1 MRSKKPGGKMTKRAI
16 CTRKTFC
23 SALGALMIVWS
34 MAQAA
39 AAKDDVRVRF
49 SYKLKG
55 EYGLF
60 YMGQAKG
67 AYSDAGLTV
76 RFGEG
81 AGSQAAL
88 GGLLQDQDDLIVLPG
103 IFAIS
108 AIQKGMPIKIIA
120 LYQPAAPAVLIS
132 QPENPVATPKDLEGK
147 TLATPVGETG
157 TTYLNLFC
165 ETNKVD
171 CSRIKKVQI
180 DVQARV
186 AQFLANHIDVIGAY
200 TTNDLP
206 ALEERVGKKFV
217 VLDQVK
223 YGLAVPGMAVVAS
236 DAGLKTKKD
245 QFKKFLT
252 ATAAAIEMARKDP
265 DGASAA
271 LKAAWPNSPSDTV
284 VKTQI
289 INTSVSI
296 PVGPGRPTGWI
307 EQKAIDNALKLI
319 GSVEDIGSPKPPA
332 NFYTNELLSP

>member
-1 MRSKKPGGKMTKRAI
+1 MTKRAI

-157 TTYLNLFC
+157 RPISTCFVKPTRSTVAELRRFRSTFRRAWRNFLPTTLM
-165 ETNKVD
+165 
-171 CSRIKKVQI
+171 S
-180 DVQARV
+180 
-186 AQFLANHIDVIGAY
+186 
-200 TTNDLP
+200 
-206 ALEERVGKKFV
+206 
-217 VLDQVK
+217 
-223 YGLAVPGMAVVAS
+223 
-236 DAGLKTKKD
+236 
-245 QFKKFLT
+245 
-252 ATAAAIEMARKDP
+252 
-265 DGASAA
+265 SA
-271 LKAAWPNSPSDTV
+271 P
-284 VKTQI
+284 I
-289 INTSVSI
+289 
-296 PVGPGRPTGWI
+296 RPTIYRRWRSAWARSSSCLTRSSTAWRCRVWRSSRAT
-307 EQKAIDNALKLI
+307 QA
-319 GSVEDIGSPKPPA
+319 
-332 NFYTNELLSP
+332 